1 MGTGGKGGGFVL
13 ELYSD
18 HVSPE
23 KRRTSKFEK

>member
-1 MGTGGKGGGFVL
+1 MGGKGGGGFVS